1 MVKKKFYW
9 KTVFKNISQSKGRF
23 FSIFMIIFLGAAVFS
38 GLRNTPYTMASSVD
52 TYLNNHNYA
61 DLTYIATLGF
71 SDEDVAKVRSL
82 KGVKKVVPCYQF
94 DALFSHKDGKSGVTV
109 YSQDHYDQNMLDR
122 PELLKGRYP
131 KKENECI
138 IDVNL
143 GKYNYKLG
151 HTIEL
156 SNDIGTKTYKIV
168 GIVNDPR
175 YISNVDRGTNTLGDG
190 TNSGFV
196 EVLND
201 GARELGLNSKV
212 AQLRNNDHL
221 YTSLLVDVEGAQ
233 NYDLFSSDYDDM
245 IETVNTRI
253 KSTLSEE
260 ISDQYDQLTG
270 DMQSQLDDAKKQ
282 YEEGYQEYKRNLDSF
297 NSQIS
302 EGKVKLAQ
310 ARIQFYEQKKVYLKK
325 ASQVTQ
331 ASQQAYNETKKIDQE
346 IKTLQNSIKDTL
358 GSIKD
363 KESAEDAYTKILTE
377 MNESLGQ
384 FNQKLQG
391 VGQLLEGRIQLEK
404 AQSQLDEAEAE
415 LNIQQSKL
423 EVTENN
429 AKLQLNSAKEQL
441 DQAKAQIEQAESQL
455 SQIPKGTL
463 YSLTK
468 SENVGIATY
477 ESYKQAIASI
487 AQVFPLIFF
496 LVAAL
501 VSLTTMTR
509 MIEEQRGYC
518 GTLRALGYSK
528 KDIIM
533 QYIVYAF
540 LATFFACILG
550 ILVGNQAFPRII
562 YFLFTYLMYGINQSA
577 VLVQKWS
584 ISLVTILISVGVTLL
599 ATLSVCLQELVS
611 TPSVLMRPKAP
622 KAGKRILM
630 ERIPFIWKRL
640 NFNQKVTMRNLFR
653 YKKRFWMSVI
663 GIAGCTALI
672 MLGFGVKNSC
682 SEIIPSQYVE
692 VYKYDALIKLNTNV
706 EDTKKIENKIKRLEG
721 IHNLT
726 SAMRQNITVLGN
738 SEDYYST
745 MIVYDNADEIKN
757 FIHFKDYK
765 TKKKIILNDE
775 GVVISQ
781 KLAEKLNVKKGET
794 LTFSLNN
801 SKYTVKV
808 ADIVEHYVNHQVYMS
823 KTFYE
828 NLTGMKSS
836 ASILYVDMNTKKSNI
851 NALKNY
857 LDHHDIG
864 SMERLTA
871 TLDEFQQR
879 MSSLN
884 IIVAILSGCA
894 ALLCFIVLYNLTNI
908 NIGERKGEIATIK
921 VLGFRRKEYCDY
933 IFRENII
940 LSLIGASLGMF
951 FGYFLHR
958 FVVLTV
964 EMDNMLF
971 IRTMPLYIYLIAFGM
986 TVGFTIVINL
996 AMRHILDQVNMVES
1010 LKSIE

>member
-1 MVKKKFYW
+1 
-9 KTVFKNISQSKGRF
+9 
-23 FSIFMIIFLGAAVFS
+23 MIIFLGAAVFS
-38 GLRNTPYTMASSVD
+38 GLRNTPYTMAASAD
-52 TYLNNHNYA
+52 AYLNSHNYA

-71 SDEDVAKVRSL
+71 SDEDVAKVRKL

-94 DALFSHKDGKSGVTV
+94 DALFAHKDGKSGVTV
-109 YSQDHYDQNMLDR
+109 YSQEKYEKSMLDR

-156 SNDIGTKTYKIV
+156 SNDNGTKTYKIV

-196 EVLND
+196 EVLNE
-201 GARELGLNSKV
+201 GARELGLNKKV
-212 AQLRNNDHL
+212 AELRNNDHL
-221 YTSLLVDVEGAQ
+221 YTSLLVDVEGTEKY
-233 NYDLFSSDYDDM
+233 NMFTSDYDNL
-245 IETVNTRI
+245 IETVNTRV
-253 KSTLSEE
+253 KSMLSEE
-260 ISDQYDQLTG
+260 MSDQYDQLTG

-302 EGKVKLAQ
+302 QGKIKLAE
-310 ARIQFYEQKKVYLKK
+310 ARIQFYEQKKIYLKK
-325 ASQVTQ
+325 AAQVSNAT
-331 ASQQAYNETKKIDQE
+331 QQAYNETKKIDQE
-346 IKTLQNSIKDTL
+346 IKVLHDSIKDTL
-358 GSIKD
+358 GNIKD
-363 KESAEDAYTKILTE
+363 KDSAQDAFTKILNDL
-377 MNESLGQ
+377 NENLNN
-384 FNQKLQG
+384 FNNKLQG

-429 AKLQLNSAKEQL
+429 AKVQLNAAKEQL
-441 DQAKAQIEQAESQL
+441 DAAKTQIDQAQQQL
-455 SQIPKGTL
+455 NQIPKGVL

-468 SENVGIATY
+468 NENVGIASY

-487 AQVFPLIFF
+487 ADVFPLIFF

-509 MIEEQRGYC
+509 MIEEQRSYC

-528 KDIIM
+528 QDVIM

-550 ILVGNQAFPRII
+550 ILAGNQVFPRII
-562 YFLFTYLMYGINQSA
+562 YFLFTYLMYGMNQST

-584 ISLVTILISVGVTLL
+584 ISLMTVLISVGVTLL
-599 ATLSVCLQELVS
+599 ATLSVCLQELVA

-630 ERIPFIWKRL
+630 ERMPFIWKRL

-682 SEIIPSQYVE
+682 SEIIPSQYEE
-692 VYKYDALIKLNTNV
+692 VYKYDALIKLNSNV
-706 EDTKKIENKIKRLEG
+706 EDTKKVENKIKRIEG
-721 IHNLT
+721 VHNLT
-726 SAMRQNITVLGN
+726 GAYRQNVTVLGN

-757 FIHFKDYK
+757 FINFNDYK
-765 TKKKIILNDE
+765 TKKKIILSDD

-781 KLAEKLNVKKGET
+781 KLAEKLGVKKGENM
-794 LTFSLNN
+794 TFSYDNT
-801 SKYTVKV
+801 KYTVKV
-808 ADIVEHYVNHQVYMS
+808 SNIVQQYVSHQVYMS

-851 NALKNY
+851 KTLKNY
-857 LDHHDIG
+857 LDHHNIG

-871 TLDEFQQR
+871 SLDEFQQR

-986 TVGFTIVINL
+986 TVGFTIIINL
-996 AMRHILDQVNMVES
+996 AMRHILDQVDMVES

>member
-1 MVKKKFYW
+1 
-9 KTVFKNISQSKGRF
+9 
-23 FSIFMIIFLGAAVFS
+23 MIIFLGAAVFS
-38 GLRNTPYTMASSVD
+38 GLRNTPYTMAASAD
-52 TYLNNHNYA
+52 AYLNSHNYA

-71 SDEDVAKVRSL
+71 SDEDVAKVRKL

-94 DALFSHKDGKSGVTV
+94 DALFAHKDGKSGVTV
-109 YSQDHYDQNMLDR
+109 YSQEKYEKSMLDR
-122 PELLKGRYP
+122 PELLKGCYP

-156 SNDIGTKTYKIV
+156 SNDNGTKTYKIV

-196 EVLND
+196 EVLNE
-201 GARELGLNSKV
+201 GARELGLNKKV
-212 AQLRNNDHL
+212 AELRNNDHL
-221 YTSLLVDVEGAQ
+221 YTSLLVDVEGTEKY
-233 NYDLFSSDYDDM
+233 NMFTSDYDNL
-245 IETVNTRI
+245 IETVNTRV
-253 KSTLSEE
+253 KSMLSEE
-260 ISDQYDQLTG
+260 MSDQYDQLTG

-302 EGKVKLAQ
+302 QGKIKLAE
-310 ARIQFYEQKKVYLKK
+310 ARIQFYEQKKIYLKK
-325 ASQVTQ
+325 ASQVSNAT
-331 ASQQAYNETKKIDQE
+331 QQAYNETKKIDQE
-346 IKTLQNSIKDTL
+346 IKVLHDSIKDTL
-358 GSIKD
+358 GNIKD
-363 KESAEDAYTKILTE
+363 KDSAQDAFTKILNDL
-377 MNESLGQ
+377 NENLNN
-384 FNQKLQG
+384 FNNKLQG

-429 AKLQLNSAKEQL
+429 AKVQLNAAKEQL
-441 DQAKAQIEQAESQL
+441 DAAKTQIDEAQQQL
-455 SQIPKGTL
+455 NQIPKGVL

-468 SENVGIATY
+468 NENVGIASY

-487 AQVFPLIFF
+487 ADVFPLIFF

-509 MIEEQRGYC
+509 MIEEQRSYC

-528 KDIIM
+528 QDVIM

-550 ILVGNQAFPRII
+550 ILAGNQVFPRII
-562 YFLFTYLMYGINQSA
+562 YFLFTYLMYGINQST

-584 ISLVTILISVGVTLL
+584 ISLMTVLISVGVTLL

-630 ERIPFIWKRL
+630 ERMPFIWKRL

-672 MLGFGVKNSC
+672 MLGFGVKNSV
-682 SEIIPSQYVE
+682 SDIIPSQYEE
-692 VYKYDALIKLNTNV
+692 VYKYDALIKLNSDV
-706 EDTKKIENKIKRLEG
+706 EDTKKVENKIKRIEG
-721 IHNLT
+721 VHNLT
-726 SAMRQNITVLGN
+726 GAYRQNVTVLGN

-757 FIHFKDYK
+757 FINFNDYK
-765 TKKKIILNDE
+765 TKKKIILSDD

-781 KLAEKLNVKKGET
+781 KLAEKLGVKKGENM
-794 LTFSLNN
+794 TFSYDNT
-801 SKYTVKV
+801 KYAVKV
-808 ADIVEHYVNHQVYMS
+808 SNIVQQYVSHQVYMS

-851 NALKNY
+851 KTLKNY
-857 LDHHDIG
+857 LDHHNIG

-871 TLDEFQQR
+871 SLDEFQQR

-986 TVGFTIVINL
+986 TVGFTIIINL
-996 AMRHILDQVNMVES
+996 AMRHILDQVDMVES

>member
-1 MVKKKFYW
+1 
-9 KTVFKNISQSKGRF
+9 
-23 FSIFMIIFLGAAVFS
+23 
-38 GLRNTPYTMASSVD
+38 
-52 TYLNNHNYA
+52 
-61 DLTYIATLGF
+61 
-71 SDEDVAKVRSL
+71 
-82 KGVKKVVPCYQF
+82 
-94 DALFSHKDGKSGVTV
+94 
-109 YSQDHYDQNMLDR
+109 
-122 PELLKGRYP
+122 
-131 KKENECI
+131 
-138 IDVNL
+138 
-143 GKYNYKLG
+143 
-151 HTIEL
+151 
-156 SNDIGTKTYKIV
+156 
-168 GIVNDPR
+168 
-175 YISNVDRGTNTLGDG
+175 
-190 TNSGFV
+190 
-196 EVLND
+196 
-201 GARELGLNSKV
+201 
-212 AQLRNNDHL
+212 
-221 YTSLLVDVEGAQ
+221 
-233 NYDLFSSDYDDM
+233 
-245 IETVNTRI
+245 
-253 KSTLSEE
+253 
-260 ISDQYDQLTG
+260 
-270 DMQSQLDDAKKQ
+270 
-282 YEEGYQEYKRNLDSF
+282 
-297 NSQIS
+297 
-302 EGKVKLAQ
+302 
-310 ARIQFYEQKKVYLKK
+310 
-325 ASQVTQ
+325 
-331 ASQQAYNETKKIDQE
+331 
-346 IKTLQNSIKDTL
+346 
-358 GSIKD
+358 
-363 KESAEDAYTKILTE
+363 

-429 AKLQLNSAKEQL
+429 AKVQLNTAKEQL

-528 KDIIM
+528 QDVIM

-692 VYKYDALIKLNTNV
+692 VYKYDALIKLNSNV
-706 EDTKKIENKIKRLEG
+706 EDTIKIENKIKRLEG

-794 LTFSLNN
+794 FTFYLNN

-828 NLTGMKSS
+828 NLTGMKPS

-921 VLGFRRKEYCDY
+921 VLGFHRKEYCDY

-958 FVVLTV
+958 CVVLTV

-986 TVGFTIVINL
+986 TVGFTIIINL

>member
-1 MVKKKFYW
+1 
-9 KTVFKNISQSKGRF
+9 
-23 FSIFMIIFLGAAVFS
+23 MIIFLGAAVFS
-38 GLRNTPYTMASSVD
+38 GLRNTPYTMAASAD
-52 TYLNNHNYA
+52 AYLNSHNYA

-71 SDEDVAKVRSL
+71 SDEDVAKVRKL

-94 DALFSHKDGKSGVTV
+94 DALFAHKDGKSGVTV
-109 YSQDHYDQNMLDR
+109 YSQEKYEKSMLDR

-156 SNDIGTKTYKIV
+156 SNDNGTKTYKIV

-196 EVLND
+196 EVLNE
-201 GARELGLNSKV
+201 GARELGLNKKV
-212 AQLRNNDHL
+212 AELRNNDHL
-221 YTSLLVDVEGAQ
+221 YTSLLVDVEGTEKY
-233 NYDLFSSDYDDM
+233 NMFTSDYDNL
-245 IETVNTRI
+245 IETVNTRV
-253 KSTLSEE
+253 KSMLSEE
-260 ISDQYDQLTG
+260 MSDQYDQLTG

-282 YEEGYQEYKRNLDSF
+282 YEEGYQEYKHNLDSF

-302 EGKVKLAQ
+302 QGKIKLAE
-310 ARIQFYEQKKVYLKK
+310 ARIQFYEQKKIYLKK
-325 ASQVTQ
+325 AAQVSNAT
-331 ASQQAYNETKKIDQE
+331 QQAYNETKKIDQE
-346 IKTLQNSIKDTL
+346 IKVLHDSIKDTL
-358 GSIKD
+358 RNIKD
-363 KESAEDAYTKILTE
+363 KDSAQDAFTKILNDL
-377 MNESLGQ
+377 NENLNN
-384 FNQKLQG
+384 FNNKLQG

-429 AKLQLNSAKEQL
+429 AKVQLNAAKEQL
-441 DQAKAQIEQAESQL
+441 DAAKAQIDQAQQQL
-455 SQIPKGTL
+455 NRIPKGVL

-468 SENVGIATY
+468 NENVGIVSY

-487 AQVFPLIFF
+487 ADVFPLIFF

-509 MIEEQRGYC
+509 MIEEQRSYC

-528 KDIIM
+528 QDIIM

-550 ILVGNQAFPRII
+550 ILAGNQVFPRII
-562 YFLFTYLMYGINQSA
+562 YFLFTYLMYGMNQST

-584 ISLVTILISVGVTLL
+584 ISLMTVLISVGVTLL

-630 ERIPFIWKRL
+630 ERMPFIWKRL
-640 NFNQKVTMRNLFR
+640 NFNQKVTMRNLFC

-672 MLGFGVKNSC
+672 MLGFGVKNSV
-682 SEIIPSQYVE
+682 SDIIPSQYEE
-692 VYKYDALIKLNTNV
+692 VYKYDALIKLNSNV
-706 EDTKKIENKIKRLEG
+706 EDTKKVENKIKRIEG
-721 IHNLT
+721 VHNLT
-726 SAMRQNITVLGN
+726 GAYRQNVTVLGN

-757 FIHFKDYK
+757 FINFNDYK
-765 TKKKIILNDE
+765 TKKKIILSDD

-781 KLAEKLNVKKGET
+781 KLAEKLGVKKGENM
-794 LTFSLNN
+794 TFSYDNT
-801 SKYTVKV
+801 KYTVKV
-808 ADIVEHYVNHQVYMS
+808 SNIVQQYVSHQVYMS

-828 NLTGMKSS
+828 NLTGTKSS

-851 NALKNY
+851 KTLKNY
-857 LDHHDIG
+857 LDHHNIG

-871 TLDEFQQR
+871 SLDEFQQR

-940 LSLIGASLGMF
+940 LSLIGASIGMF

-986 TVGFTIVINL
+986 TVGFTIIINL
-996 AMRHILDQVNMVES
+996 AMRHILDQVDMVES

>member
-1 MVKKKFYW
+1 
-9 KTVFKNISQSKGRF
+9 
-23 FSIFMIIFLGAAVFS
+23 MIIFLGAAVFS
-38 GLRNTPYTMASSVD
+38 GLRNTPYTMAASAD
-52 TYLNNHNYA
+52 AYLNSHNYA

-71 SDEDVAKVRSL
+71 SDEDVAKVRKL

-94 DALFSHKDGKSGVTV
+94 DALFAHKDGKSGVTV
-109 YSQDHYDQNMLDR
+109 YSQEKYEKSMLDR
-122 PELLKGRYP
+122 PELSKGRYP

-151 HTIEL
+151 HIIEL
-156 SNDIGTKTYKIV
+156 SNDNGTKTYKIV

-196 EVLND
+196 EVLNE
-201 GARELGLNSKV
+201 GARELGLNKKV
-212 AQLRNNDHL
+212 AELRNNDHL
-221 YTSLLVDVEGAQ
+221 YTSLLVDVEGTEKY
-233 NYDLFSSDYDDM
+233 NMFTSDYDNL
-245 IETVNTRI
+245 IETVNTRV
-253 KSTLSEE
+253 KSMLSEE
-260 ISDQYDQLTG
+260 MSDQYDQLTG

-282 YEEGYQEYKRNLDSF
+282 YEEGCQEYKHNLDSF

-302 EGKVKLAQ
+302 QGKIKLAE
-310 ARIQFYEQKKVYLKK
+310 ARIQFYEQKKIYLKK
-325 ASQVTQ
+325 AAQVSNAT
-331 ASQQAYNETKKIDQE
+331 QQAYNETKKIDQE
-346 IKTLQNSIKDTL
+346 IKVLHDSIKDTL
-358 GSIKD
+358 RNIKD
-363 KESAEDAYTKILTE
+363 KDSAQDAFTKILNDL
-377 MNESLGQ
+377 NENLNN
-384 FNQKLQG
+384 FNNKLQG

-429 AKLQLNSAKEQL
+429 AKVQLNAAKEQL
-441 DQAKAQIEQAESQL
+441 DAAKAQIDQAQQQL
-455 SQIPKGTL
+455 NRIPKGVL

-468 SENVGIATY
+468 NENVGIVSY

-487 AQVFPLIFF
+487 ADVFPLIFF

-509 MIEEQRGYC
+509 MIEEQRSYC

-528 KDIIM
+528 QDIIM

-550 ILVGNQAFPRII
+550 ILAGNQVFPRII
-562 YFLFTYLMYGINQSA
+562 YFLFTYLMYGMNQST

-584 ISLVTILISVGVTLL
+584 ISLMTVLISVGVTLL

-630 ERIPFIWKRL
+630 ERMPFIWKRL

-672 MLGFGVKNSC
+672 MLGFGVKNSV
-682 SEIIPSQYVE
+682 SDIIPSQYEE
-692 VYKYDALIKLNTNV
+692 VYKYDALIKLNSNV
-706 EDTKKIENKIKRLEG
+706 EDTKKVENKIKRIEG
-721 IHNLT
+721 VHNLT
-726 SAMRQNITVLGN
+726 GAYRQNVTVLGN

-745 MIVYDNADEIKN
+745 MVVYDNADEIKN
-757 FIHFKDYK
+757 FINFNDYK
-765 TKKKIILNDE
+765 TKKKIILSDD

-781 KLAEKLNVKKGET
+781 KLAEKLGVKKGENM
-794 LTFSLNN
+794 TFSYDNT
-801 SKYTVKV
+801 KYTVKV
-808 ADIVEHYVNHQVYMS
+808 SNIVQQYVSHQVYMS

-828 NLTGMKSS
+828 NLTGTKSS
-836 ASILYVDMNTKKSNI
+836 ASILYVDMNTKKSNVKT
-851 NALKNY
+851 LKNY
-857 LDHHDIG
+857 LDHHNIG

-871 TLDEFQQR
+871 SLDEFQQR

-940 LSLIGASLGMF
+940 LSLIGASFGMF

-986 TVGFTIVINL
+986 TVGFTIIINL
-996 AMRHILDQVNMVES
+996 AMRHILDQVDMVES

>member
-1 MVKKKFYW
+1 
-9 KTVFKNISQSKGRF
+9 
-23 FSIFMIIFLGAAVFS
+23 MIIFLGAAVFS
-38 GLRNTPYTMASSVD
+38 GLRNTPYTMAASAD
-52 TYLNNHNYA
+52 AYLNSHNYA

-71 SDEDVAKVRSL
+71 SDEDVAKVRKL
-82 KGVKKVVPCYQF
+82 KGIKKVVPCYQF
-94 DALFSHKDGKSGVTV
+94 DALFAHKDGKSGVTV
-109 YSQDHYDQNMLDR
+109 YSQEKYEKSMLDR

-156 SNDIGTKTYKIV
+156 SNDNGTKTYKIV

-196 EVLND
+196 EVLNE
-201 GARELGLNSKV
+201 GARELGLNKKV
-212 AQLRNNDHL
+212 AELRNNDHL
-221 YTSLLVDVEGAQ
+221 YTSLLVDVEGTEKY
-233 NYDLFSSDYDDM
+233 NMFTSDYDNL
-245 IETVNTRI
+245 IETVNTRV
-253 KSTLSEE
+253 KSMLSEE
-260 ISDQYDQLTG
+260 MSDQYDQLTG
-270 DMQSQLDDAKKQ
+270 DMQLQLDDAKKQ

-302 EGKVKLAQ
+302 QGKIKLAE
-310 ARIQFYEQKKVYLKK
+310 ARIQFYEQKKIYLKK
-325 ASQVTQ
+325 AAQVSNAT
-331 ASQQAYNETKKIDQE
+331 QQAYNETKKIDQE
-346 IKTLQNSIKDTL
+346 IKVLHDSIKDTL
-358 GSIKD
+358 GNIKD
-363 KESAEDAYTKILTE
+363 KDSAQDAFKKILNDL
-377 MNESLGQ
+377 NENLNN
-384 FNQKLQG
+384 FNNKLQG

-429 AKLQLNSAKEQL
+429 AKVQLNAAKEQL
-441 DQAKAQIEQAESQL
+441 DAAKTQIDQAQQQL
-455 SQIPKGTL
+455 NQIPKGVL

-468 SENVGIATY
+468 NENVGIASY

-487 AQVFPLIFF
+487 ADVFPLIFF

-509 MIEEQRGYC
+509 MIEEQRSYC

-528 KDIIM
+528 QDVIM

-550 ILVGNQAFPRII
+550 ILAGNQVFPRII
-562 YFLFTYLMYGINQSA
+562 YFLFTYLMYGMNQST

-584 ISLVTILISVGVTLL
+584 ISLMTVLISVGVTLL

-630 ERIPFIWKRL
+630 ERMPFIWKRL

-672 MLGFGVKNSC
+672 MLGFGVKNSV
-682 SEIIPSQYVE
+682 SDIIPSQYEE
-692 VYKYDALIKLNTNV
+692 VYKYDALIKLNSNV
-706 EDTKKIENKIKRLEG
+706 EDTKKVENKIKRIEG
-721 IHNLT
+721 VHNLT
-726 SAMRQNITVLGN
+726 GAYRQNVTVLGN

-757 FIHFKDYK
+757 FINFNDYK
-765 TKKKIILNDE
+765 TKKKIILSDD

-781 KLAEKLNVKKGET
+781 KLAEKLGVKKGENM
-794 LTFSLNN
+794 TFSYDNT
-801 SKYTVKV
+801 KYTVKV
-808 ADIVEHYVNHQVYMS
+808 SNIVQQYVSHQVYMS

-851 NALKNY
+851 KTLKNY
-857 LDHHDIG
+857 LDHHNIG

-871 TLDEFQQR
+871 SLDEFQQR

-986 TVGFTIVINL
+986 TVGFTIIINL
-996 AMRHILDQVNMVES
+996 AMRHILDQVDMVES

>member
-1 MVKKKFYW
+1 
-9 KTVFKNISQSKGRF
+9 
-23 FSIFMIIFLGAAVFS
+23 MIIFLGAAVFS
-38 GLRNTPYTMASSVD
+38 GLRNTPYTMAASAD
-52 TYLNNHNYA
+52 AYLNSHNYA

-71 SDEDVAKVRSL
+71 SDEDVAKVRKL

-94 DALFSHKDGKSGVTV
+94 DALFAHKDGKSGVTV
-109 YSQDHYDQNMLDR
+109 YSQEKYEKSMLDR

-151 HTIEL
+151 HIIEL
-156 SNDIGTKTYKIV
+156 SNDNGTKTYKIV

-196 EVLND
+196 EVLNE
-201 GARELGLNSKV
+201 GARELGLNKKV
-212 AQLRNNDHL
+212 AELRNNDHL
-221 YTSLLVDVEGAQ
+221 YTSLLVDVEGTEKY
-233 NYDLFSSDYDDM
+233 NMFTSDYDNL
-245 IETVNTRI
+245 IETVNTRV
-253 KSTLSEE
+253 KSMLSEE
-260 ISDQYDQLTG
+260 MSDQYDQLTG

-282 YEEGYQEYKRNLDSF
+282 YEEGYQEYKHNLDSF

-302 EGKVKLAQ
+302 QGKIKLAE
-310 ARIQFYEQKKVYLKK
+310 ARIQFYEQKKIYLKK
-325 ASQVTQ
+325 AAQVSNAT
-331 ASQQAYNETKKIDQE
+331 QQAYNETKKIDQE
-346 IKTLQNSIKDTL
+346 IKVLHDSIKDTL
-358 GSIKD
+358 RNIKD
-363 KESAEDAYTKILTE
+363 KDSAQDAFTKILNDL
-377 MNESLGQ
+377 NENLNN
-384 FNQKLQG
+384 FNNKLQG

-429 AKLQLNSAKEQL
+429 AKVQLNAAKEQL
-441 DQAKAQIEQAESQL
+441 DAAKAQIDQAQQQL
-455 SQIPKGTL
+455 NRIPKGVL

-468 SENVGIATY
+468 NENVGIVSY

-487 AQVFPLIFF
+487 ADVFPLIFF

-509 MIEEQRGYC
+509 MIEEQRSYC

-528 KDIIM
+528 QDIIM

-550 ILVGNQAFPRII
+550 ILAGNQVFPRII
-562 YFLFTYLMYGINQSA
+562 YFLFTYLMYGMNQST

-584 ISLVTILISVGVTLL
+584 ISLMTVLISVGVTLL

-630 ERIPFIWKRL
+630 ERMPFIWKRL

-672 MLGFGVKNSC
+672 MLGFGVKNSV
-682 SEIIPSQYVE
+682 SDIIPSQYEE
-692 VYKYDALIKLNTNV
+692 VYKYDALIKLNSNV
-706 EDTKKIENKIKRLEG
+706 EDTKKVENKIKRIEG
-721 IHNLT
+721 VHNLT
-726 SAMRQNITVLGN
+726 GAYRQNVTVLGN

-745 MIVYDNADEIKN
+745 MVVYDNADEIKN
-757 FIHFKDYK
+757 FINFNDYK
-765 TKKKIILNDE
+765 TKKKIILSDD

-781 KLAEKLNVKKGET
+781 KLAEKLGVKKGENM
-794 LTFSLNN
+794 TFSYDNT
-801 SKYTVKV
+801 KYTVKV
-808 ADIVEHYVNHQVYMS
+808 SNIVQQYVSHQVYMS

-828 NLTGMKSS
+828 NLTGTKSS

-851 NALKNY
+851 KTLKNY
-857 LDHHDIG
+857 LDHHNIG
-864 SMERLTA
+864 SIERLTA
-871 TLDEFQQR
+871 SLDEFQQR

-940 LSLIGASLGMF
+940 LSLIGASIGMF

-986 TVGFTIVINL
+986 TVGFTIIINL
-996 AMRHILDQVNMVES
+996 AMRHILDQVDMVES

>member
-82 KGVKKVVPCYQF
+82 KGVREVVPCYQF
-94 DALFSHKDGKSGVTV
+94 DALFAHKDGKSGVTV
-109 YSQDHYDQNMLDR
+109 YSQDHYDQNVLDR
-122 PELLKGRYP
+122 PEIVKGRYP
-131 KKENECI
+131 KKVDECI

-143 GKYNYKLG
+143 GKYNYKIGL
-151 HTIEL
+151 TIEL
-156 SNDIGTKTYKIV
+156 SNDNGTKTYKIV

-391 VGQLLEGRIQLEK
+391 VGRLLEGRIQLEK

-986 TVGFTIVINL
+986 TVGFTIIINL

>member
-82 KGVKKVVPCYQF
+82 RGVKKVVPCYQF

-122 PELLKGRYP
+122 PEIVKGRYP
-131 KKENECI
+131 KKEDECI

-143 GKYNYKLG
+143 GKYKIG

-156 SNDIGTKTYKIV
+156 SNDNGTKTYKIV

-325 ASQVTQ
+325 ASQITQ

-864 SMERLTA
+864 SMERLIA

-964 EMDNMLF
+964 EIDNMLF

-986 TVGFTIVINL
+986 TVGFTIIINL

>member
-1 MVKKKFYW
+1 
-9 KTVFKNISQSKGRF
+9 
-23 FSIFMIIFLGAAVFS
+23 MIIFLGAAVFS
-38 GLRNTPYTMASSVD
+38 GLRNTPYTMAASAD
-52 TYLNNHNYA
+52 AYLNSHNYA

-71 SDEDVAKVRSL
+71 SDEDVAKVRKL

-94 DALFSHKDGKSGVTV
+94 DALFAHKDGKSGVTV
-109 YSQDHYDQNMLDR
+109 YSQEKYEKSMLDR

-156 SNDIGTKTYKIV
+156 SNDNGTKTYKIV

-196 EVLND
+196 EVLNE
-201 GARELGLNSKV
+201 GARELGLNKKV
-212 AQLRNNDHL
+212 AELRNNDHL
-221 YTSLLVDVEGAQ
+221 YTSLLVDVEGTEKY
-233 NYDLFSSDYDDM
+233 NMFTSDYDNL
-245 IETVNTRI
+245 IETVNTRV
-253 KSTLSEE
+253 KSMLSEE
-260 ISDQYDQLTG
+260 MSDQYDQLTG

-282 YEEGYQEYKRNLDSF
+282 YEEGYQEYKHNLDSF

-302 EGKVKLAQ
+302 QGKIKLAE
-310 ARIQFYEQKKVYLKK
+310 ARIQFYEQKKIYLKK
-325 ASQVTQ
+325 AAQVSNAT
-331 ASQQAYNETKKIDQE
+331 QQAYNETKKIDQE
-346 IKTLQNSIKDTL
+346 IKVLHDSIKDTL
-358 GSIKD
+358 RNIKD
-363 KESAEDAYTKILTE
+363 KDSAQDAFTKILNDL
-377 MNESLGQ
+377 NENLNN
-384 FNQKLQG
+384 FNNKLQG

-429 AKLQLNSAKEQL
+429 AKVQLNAAKEQL
-441 DQAKAQIEQAESQL
+441 DAAKAQIDQAQQQL
-455 SQIPKGTL
+455 NRIPKGVL

-468 SENVGIATY
+468 NENVGIVSY

-487 AQVFPLIFF
+487 ADVFPLIFF

-509 MIEEQRGYC
+509 MIEEQRSYC

-528 KDIIM
+528 QDIIM

-550 ILVGNQAFPRII
+550 ILAGNQVFPRII
-562 YFLFTYLMYGINQSA
+562 YFLFTYLMYGMNQST

-584 ISLVTILISVGVTLL
+584 ISLMTVLISVGVTLL

-630 ERIPFIWKRL
+630 ERMPFIWKRL

-672 MLGFGVKNSC
+672 MLGFGVKNSV
-682 SEIIPSQYVE
+682 SDIIPSQYEE
-692 VYKYDALIKLNTNV
+692 VYKYDALIKLNSNV
-706 EDTKKIENKIKRLEG
+706 EDTKKVENKIKRIEG
-721 IHNLT
+721 VHNLT
-726 SAMRQNITVLGN
+726 GAYRQNVMVLGN

-745 MIVYDNADEIKN
+745 MVVYDNADEIKN
-757 FIHFKDYK
+757 FINFNDYK
-765 TKKKIILNDE
+765 TKKKIILSDD

-781 KLAEKLNVKKGET
+781 KLAEKLGVKKGENM
-794 LTFSLNN
+794 TFSYDNT
-801 SKYTVKV
+801 KYTVKV
-808 ADIVEHYVNHQVYMS
+808 SNIVQQYVSHQVYMS

-828 NLTGMKSS
+828 NLTGTKSS

-851 NALKNY
+851 KTLKNY
-857 LDHHDIG
+857 LDHHNIG

-871 TLDEFQQR
+871 SLDEFQQR

-884 IIVAILSGCA
+884 VIVAILSGCA

-940 LSLIGASLGMF
+940 LSLIGASIGMF

-986 TVGFTIVINL
+986 TVGFTIIINL
-996 AMRHILDQVNMVES
+996 AMRHILDQVDMVES

>member
-1 MVKKKFYW
+1 
-9 KTVFKNISQSKGRF
+9 
-23 FSIFMIIFLGAAVFS
+23 MIIFLGAAVFS
-38 GLRNTPYTMASSVD
+38 GLRNTPYTMAASAD
-52 TYLNNHNYA
+52 AYLNSHNYA

-71 SDEDVAKVRSL
+71 SDEDVAKVRKL

-94 DALFSHKDGKSGVTV
+94 DALFAHKDGKSGVTV
-109 YSQDHYDQNMLDR
+109 YSQEKYEKSMLDR

-156 SNDIGTKTYKIV
+156 SNDNGTKTYKIV

-196 EVLND
+196 EVLNE
-201 GARELGLNSKV
+201 GARELGLNKKV
-212 AQLRNNDHL
+212 AELRNNDHL
-221 YTSLLVDVEGAQ
+221 YTSLLVDVEGTEKY
-233 NYDLFSSDYDDM
+233 NMFTSDYDNL
-245 IETVNTRI
+245 IETVNTRV
-253 KSTLSEE
+253 KSMLSEE
-260 ISDQYDQLTG
+260 MSDQYDQLTG
-270 DMQSQLDDAKKQ
+270 DMQLQLDDAKKQ

-302 EGKVKLAQ
+302 QGKIKLAE
-310 ARIQFYEQKKVYLKK
+310 ARIQFYEQKKIYLKK
-325 ASQVTQ
+325 AAQVSNAT
-331 ASQQAYNETKKIDQE
+331 QQAYNETKKIDQE
-346 IKTLQNSIKDTL
+346 IKVLHDSIKDTL
-358 GSIKD
+358 GNIKD
-363 KESAEDAYTKILTE
+363 KDSAQDAFTKILNDL
-377 MNESLGQ
+377 NENLNN
-384 FNQKLQG
+384 FNNKLQG

-429 AKLQLNSAKEQL
+429 AKVQLNAAKEQL
-441 DQAKAQIEQAESQL
+441 DAAKTQIDQAQQQL
-455 SQIPKGTL
+455 NQIPKGVL

-468 SENVGIATY
+468 NENVGIASY

-487 AQVFPLIFF
+487 ADVFPLIFF

-509 MIEEQRGYC
+509 MIEEQRSYC

-528 KDIIM
+528 QDVIM

-550 ILVGNQAFPRII
+550 ILAGNQVFPRII
-562 YFLFTYLMYGINQSA
+562 YFLFTYLMYGMNQST

-584 ISLVTILISVGVTLL
+584 ISLMTVLISVGVTLL

-630 ERIPFIWKRL
+630 ERMPFIWKRL

-672 MLGFGVKNSC
+672 MLGFGVKNSV
-682 SEIIPSQYVE
+682 SDIIPSQYEE
-692 VYKYDALIKLNTNV
+692 VYKYDALIKLNSNV
-706 EDTKKIENKIKRLEG
+706 EDTKKVENKIKRIEG
-721 IHNLT
+721 VHNLT
-726 SAMRQNITVLGN
+726 GAYRQNVTVLGN

-757 FIHFKDYK
+757 FINFNDYK
-765 TKKKIILNDE
+765 TKKKIILSDD

-781 KLAEKLNVKKGET
+781 KLAEKLGVKKGENM
-794 LTFSLNN
+794 TFSYDNT
-801 SKYTVKV
+801 KYTVKV
-808 ADIVEHYVNHQVYMS
+808 SNIVQQYVSHQVYMS

-851 NALKNY
+851 KTLKNY
-857 LDHHDIG
+857 LDHHNIG

-871 TLDEFQQR
+871 SLDEFQQR

-986 TVGFTIVINL
+986 TVGFTIIINL
-996 AMRHILDQVNMVES
+996 AMRHILDQVDMVES

>member
-1 MVKKKFYW
+1 
-9 KTVFKNISQSKGRF
+9 
-23 FSIFMIIFLGAAVFS
+23 MIIFLGAAVFS
-38 GLRNTPYTMASSVD
+38 GLRNTPYTMAASAD
-52 TYLNNHNYA
+52 AYLNSHNYA

-71 SDEDVAKVRSL
+71 SDEDVAKVRKL
-82 KGVKKVVPCYQF
+82 KGIKKVVPCYQF
-94 DALFSHKDGKSGVTV
+94 DALFAHKDGKSGVTV
-109 YSQDHYDQNMLDR
+109 YSQEKYEKSMLDR

-156 SNDIGTKTYKIV
+156 SNDNGTKTYKIV

-196 EVLND
+196 EVLNE
-201 GARELGLNSKV
+201 GARELGLNKKV
-212 AQLRNNDHL
+212 AELRNNDHL
-221 YTSLLVDVEGAQ
+221 YTSLLVDVEGTEKY
-233 NYDLFSSDYDDM
+233 NMFTSDYDNL
-245 IETVNTRI
+245 IETVNTRV
-253 KSTLSEE
+253 KSMLSEE
-260 ISDQYDQLTG
+260 MSDQYDQLTG

-302 EGKVKLAQ
+302 QGKIKLAE
-310 ARIQFYEQKKVYLKK
+310 ARIQFYEQKKIYLKK
-325 ASQVTQ
+325 AAQVSNAT
-331 ASQQAYNETKKIDQE
+331 QQAYNETKKIDQE
-346 IKTLQNSIKDTL
+346 IKVLHDSIKDTL
-358 GSIKD
+358 GNIKD
-363 KESAEDAYTKILTE
+363 KDSAQDAFTKILNDL
-377 MNESLGQ
+377 NENLNN
-384 FNQKLQG
+384 FNNKLQG

-429 AKLQLNSAKEQL
+429 AKVQLNAAKEQL
-441 DQAKAQIEQAESQL
+441 DAAKTQIDQAQQQL
-455 SQIPKGTL
+455 NQIPKGVL

-468 SENVGIATY
+468 NENVGIASY

-487 AQVFPLIFF
+487 ADVFPLIFF

-509 MIEEQRGYC
+509 MIEEQRSYC

-528 KDIIM
+528 QDVIM

-550 ILVGNQAFPRII
+550 ILAGNQVFPRII
-562 YFLFTYLMYGINQSA
+562 YFLFTYLMYGMNQST

-584 ISLVTILISVGVTLL
+584 ISLMTVLISVGVTLL

-630 ERIPFIWKRL
+630 ERMPFIWKRL

-672 MLGFGVKNSC
+672 ILGFGVKNSV
-682 SEIIPSQYVE
+682 SDIIPSQYEE
-692 VYKYDALIKLNTNV
+692 VYKYDALIKLNSNV
-706 EDTKKIENKIKRLEG
+706 EDTKKVENKIKRIEG
-721 IHNLT
+721 VHNLT
-726 SAMRQNITVLGN
+726 GAYRQNVTVLGN

-745 MIVYDNADEIKN
+745 MIVYDNADKIKN
-757 FIHFKDYK
+757 FINFNDYK
-765 TKKKIILNDE
+765 TKKKIILSDD

-781 KLAEKLNVKKGET
+781 KLAEKLGVKKGENM
-794 LTFSLNN
+794 TFSYDNT
-801 SKYTVKV
+801 KYTVKV
-808 ADIVEHYVNHQVYMS
+808 SNIVQQYVSHQVYMS

-851 NALKNY
+851 KTLKNY
-857 LDHHDIG
+857 LDHHNIG

-871 TLDEFQQR
+871 SLDEFQQR

-940 LSLIGASLGMF
+940 LSLIGASFGMF

-958 FVVLTV
+958 FVILTV

-986 TVGFTIVINL
+986 TVGFTIIINL
-996 AMRHILDQVNMVES
+996 AMRHILDQVDMVES

>member
-1 MVKKKFYW
+1 M
-9 KTVFKNISQSKGRF
+9 
-23 FSIFMIIFLGAAVFS
+23 
-38 GLRNTPYTMASSVD
+38 
-52 TYLNNHNYA
+52 
-61 DLTYIATLGF
+61 
-71 SDEDVAKVRSL
+71 
-82 KGVKKVVPCYQF
+82 
-94 DALFSHKDGKSGVTV
+94 
-109 YSQDHYDQNMLDR
+109 
-122 PELLKGRYP
+122 
-131 KKENECI
+131 
-138 IDVNL
+138 
-143 GKYNYKLG
+143 
-151 HTIEL
+151 
-156 SNDIGTKTYKIV
+156 
-168 GIVNDPR
+168 NDPR

-212 AQLRNNDHL
+212 AQLRNNDRL

-429 AKLQLNSAKEQL
+429 AKLQLNSAKDQL

-528 KDIIM
+528 QDVIM

-775 GVVISQ
+775 GAVISQ

-828 NLTGMKSS
+828 NLTGMKPS

-921 VLGFRRKEYCDY
+921 VLGFHRKEYCDY

-986 TVGFTIVINL
+986 TVGFTIIINL
-996 AMRHILDQVNMVES
+996 AMRHILDQVDMVES

>member
-1 MVKKKFYW
+1 
-9 KTVFKNISQSKGRF
+9 
-23 FSIFMIIFLGAAVFS
+23 MIIFLGAAVFS
-38 GLRNTPYTMASSVD
+38 GLRNTPYTMAASAD
-52 TYLNNHNYA
+52 AYLNSHNYA

-71 SDEDVAKVRSL
+71 SDEDVAKVRKL

-94 DALFSHKDGKSGVTV
+94 DALFAHKDGKSGVTV
-109 YSQDHYDQNMLDR
+109 YSQEKYEKSMLDR

-156 SNDIGTKTYKIV
+156 SNDNGTKTYKIV

-196 EVLND
+196 EVLNE
-201 GARELGLNSKV
+201 GARELGLNKKV
-212 AQLRNNDHL
+212 AELRNNDHL
-221 YTSLLVDVEGAQ
+221 YTSLLVDVEGTEKY
-233 NYDLFSSDYDDM
+233 NMFTSDYDNL
-245 IETVNTRI
+245 IETVNTRV
-253 KSTLSEE
+253 KSMLSEE
-260 ISDQYDQLTG
+260 MSDQYDQLTG

-282 YEEGYQEYKRNLDSF
+282 YEEGYQEYKHNLDSF

-302 EGKVKLAQ
+302 QGKIKLAE
-310 ARIQFYEQKKVYLKK
+310 ARIQFYEQKKIYLKK
-325 ASQVTQ
+325 AAQVSNAT
-331 ASQQAYNETKKIDQE
+331 QQAYNETKKIDQE
-346 IKTLQNSIKDTL
+346 IKVLHDSIKDTL
-358 GSIKD
+358 RNIKD
-363 KESAEDAYTKILTE
+363 KDSAQDAFTKILNDL
-377 MNESLGQ
+377 NENLNN
-384 FNQKLQG
+384 FNNKLQG

-429 AKLQLNSAKEQL
+429 AKVQLNAAKEQL
-441 DQAKAQIEQAESQL
+441 DAAKAQIDQAQQQL
-455 SQIPKGTL
+455 NRIPKGVL

-468 SENVGIATY
+468 NENVGIVSY

-487 AQVFPLIFF
+487 ADVFPLIFF

-509 MIEEQRGYC
+509 MIEEQRSYC

-528 KDIIM
+528 QDIIM

-550 ILVGNQAFPRII
+550 ILAGNQVFPRII
-562 YFLFTYLMYGINQSA
+562 YFLFTYLMYGMNQST

-584 ISLVTILISVGVTLL
+584 ISLMTVLISVGVTLL

-630 ERIPFIWKRL
+630 ERMPFIWKRL

-672 MLGFGVKNSC
+672 MLGFGVKNSV
-682 SEIIPSQYVE
+682 SDIIPSQYEE
-692 VYKYDALIKLNTNV
+692 VYKYDALIKLNSNV
-706 EDTKKIENKIKRLEG
+706 EDTKKVENKIKRIEG
-721 IHNLT
+721 VHNLT
-726 SAMRQNITVLGN
+726 GAYRQNVMVLGN

-745 MIVYDNADEIKN
+745 MVVYDNADEIKN
-757 FIHFKDYK
+757 FINFNDYK
-765 TKKKIILNDE
+765 TKKKIILSDD

-781 KLAEKLNVKKGET
+781 KLAEKLGVKKGENM
-794 LTFSLNN
+794 TFSYDNT
-801 SKYTVKV
+801 KYTVKV
-808 ADIVEHYVNHQVYMS
+808 SNIVQQYVSHQVYMS

-828 NLTGMKSS
+828 NLTGTKSS

-851 NALKNY
+851 KTLKNY
-857 LDHHDIG
+857 LDHHNIG

-871 TLDEFQQR
+871 SLDEFQQR

-940 LSLIGASLGMF
+940 LSLIGASIGMF

-986 TVGFTIVINL
+986 TVGFTIIINL
-996 AMRHILDQVNMVES
+996 AMRHILDQVDMVES

>member
-1 MVKKKFYW
+1 
-9 KTVFKNISQSKGRF
+9 
-23 FSIFMIIFLGAAVFS
+23 MIIFLGAAVFS
-38 GLRNTPYTMASSVD
+38 GLRNTPYTMAASAD
-52 TYLNNHNYA
+52 AYLNSHNYA

-71 SDEDVAKVRSL
+71 SDEDVAKVRKL

-94 DALFSHKDGKSGVTV
+94 DALFAHKDGKSGVTV
-109 YSQDHYDQNMLDR
+109 YSQEKYEKSMLDR

-151 HTIEL
+151 YTIEL
-156 SNDIGTKTYKIV
+156 SNDNGTKTYKIV

-196 EVLND
+196 EVLNE
-201 GARELGLNSKV
+201 GARELGLNKKV
-212 AQLRNNDHL
+212 AELRNNDHL
-221 YTSLLVDVEGAQ
+221 YTSLLVDVEGTEKY
-233 NYDLFSSDYDDM
+233 NMFTSDYDNL
-245 IETVNTRI
+245 IETVNTRV

-260 ISDQYDQLTG
+260 MSDQYDQLTG
-270 DMQSQLDDAKKQ
+270 DMQLQLDDAKKQ
-282 YEEGYQEYKRNLDSF
+282 YEEGYQEYKHNLDSF

-302 EGKVKLAQ
+302 QGKIKLAE
-310 ARIQFYEQKKVYLKK
+310 ARIQFYEQKKIYLKK
-325 ASQVTQ
+325 ADQVSNAT
-331 ASQQAYNETKKIDQE
+331 QQAYNETKKIDKE
-346 IKTLQNSIKDTL
+346 IKALHDSIKDTL
-358 GSIKD
+358 GNIKD
-363 KESAEDAYTKILTE
+363 KDSAQDAFTKILNDL
-377 MNESLGQ
+377 NENLNN
-384 FNQKLQG
+384 FNNKLQG

-429 AKLQLNSAKEQL
+429 AKVQLNAAKEQL
-441 DQAKAQIEQAESQL
+441 DAAKTQIDQAQQQL
-455 SQIPKGTL
+455 NQIPKGVL

-468 SENVGIATY
+468 NENVGIASY

-487 AQVFPLIFF
+487 ADVFPLIFF

-509 MIEEQRGYC
+509 MIEEQRSYC

-528 KDIIM
+528 QDVIM

-550 ILVGNQAFPRII
+550 ILAGNQVFPRII
-562 YFLFTYLMYGINQSA
+562 YFLFTYLMYGMNQST

-584 ISLVTILISVGVTLL
+584 ISLMTVLISVGVTLL

-630 ERIPFIWKRL
+630 ERIHFIWKRL

-682 SEIIPSQYVE
+682 SNIIPSQYVE
-692 VYKYDALIKLNTNV
+692 VYKYDALIKLNSNV
-706 EDTKKIENKIKRLEG
+706 EDTKKVENKIKRIEG
-721 IHNLT
+721 VHNLT
-726 SAMRQNITVLGN
+726 GAYRQNVTVLGN

-745 MIVYDNADEIKN
+745 MIVYDNADEIKD
-757 FIHFKDYK
+757 FINFKDYK
-765 TKKKIILNDE
+765 TKKKIILSDD

-781 KLAEKLNVKKGET
+781 KLAEKLGVKKGENM
-794 LTFSLNN
+794 TFSYDNT
-801 SKYTVKV
+801 KYTVKV
-808 ADIVEHYVNHQVYMS
+808 SNIVEHYVNHQVYMS

-851 NALKNY
+851 KTLKNY

-871 TLDEFQQR
+871 SLDEFQQR

-940 LSLIGASLGMF
+940 LSLIGASFGMF

-971 IRTMPLYIYLIAFGM
+971 IRTMPLDIYLIAFGM
-986 TVGFTIVINL
+986 TVGFTIIINL

>member
-1 MVKKKFYW
+1 
-9 KTVFKNISQSKGRF
+9 
-23 FSIFMIIFLGAAVFS
+23 MIIFLGAAVFS
-38 GLRNTPYTMASSVD
+38 GLRNTPYTMAASAD
-52 TYLNNHNYA
+52 AYLNSHNYA

-71 SDEDVAKVRSL
+71 SDEDVAKVRKL

-94 DALFSHKDGKSGVTV
+94 DALFAHKDGKSGVTV
-109 YSQDHYDQNMLDR
+109 YSQEKYEKSMLDR

-151 HTIEL
+151 HIIEL
-156 SNDIGTKTYKIV
+156 SNDNGTKTYKIV

-196 EVLND
+196 EVLNE
-201 GARELGLNSKV
+201 GARELGLNKKV
-212 AQLRNNDHL
+212 AELRNNDHL
-221 YTSLLVDVEGAQ
+221 YTSLLVDVEGTEKY
-233 NYDLFSSDYDDM
+233 NMFTSDYDNL
-245 IETVNTRI
+245 IETVNTRV
-253 KSTLSEE
+253 KSMLSEE
-260 ISDQYDQLTG
+260 MSDQYDQLTG

-282 YEEGYQEYKRNLDSF
+282 YEEGYQEYKHNLDSF

-302 EGKVKLAQ
+302 QGKIKLAE
-310 ARIQFYEQKKVYLKK
+310 ARIQFYEQKKIYLKK
-325 ASQVTQ
+325 AAQVSNAT
-331 ASQQAYNETKKIDQE
+331 QQAYNETKKIDQE
-346 IKTLQNSIKDTL
+346 IKVLHDSIKDTL
-358 GSIKD
+358 RNIKD
-363 KESAEDAYTKILTE
+363 KDSAQDAFTKILNDL
-377 MNESLGQ
+377 NENLNN
-384 FNQKLQG
+384 FNNKLQG

-429 AKLQLNSAKEQL
+429 AKVQLNAAKEQL
-441 DQAKAQIEQAESQL
+441 DAAKAQIDQAQQQL
-455 SQIPKGTL
+455 NRIPKGVL

-468 SENVGIATY
+468 NENVGIVSY

-487 AQVFPLIFF
+487 ADVFPLIFF

-509 MIEEQRGYC
+509 MIEEQRSYC

-528 KDIIM
+528 QDIIM

-550 ILVGNQAFPRII
+550 ILAGNQVFPRII
-562 YFLFTYLMYGINQSA
+562 YFLFTYLMYGMNQST

-584 ISLVTILISVGVTLL
+584 ISLMTVLISVGVTLL

-630 ERIPFIWKRL
+630 ERMPFIWKRL

-672 MLGFGVKNSC
+672 MLGFGVKNSV
-682 SEIIPSQYVE
+682 SDIIPSQYEE
-692 VYKYDALIKLNTNV
+692 VYKYDALIKLNSNV
-706 EDTKKIENKIKRLEG
+706 EDTKKVENKIKRIEG
-721 IHNLT
+721 VHNLT
-726 SAMRQNITVLGN
+726 GAYRQNVTVLGN

-745 MIVYDNADEIKN
+745 MVVYDNADEIKN
-757 FIHFKDYK
+757 FINFNDYK
-765 TKKKIILNDE
+765 TKKKIILSDD

-781 KLAEKLNVKKGET
+781 KLAEKLGVKKGENM
-794 LTFSLNN
+794 TFSYDNT
-801 SKYTVKV
+801 KYTVKV
-808 ADIVEHYVNHQVYMS
+808 SNIVQQYVSHQVYMS

-828 NLTGMKSS
+828 NLTGTKSS

-851 NALKNY
+851 KTLKNY
-857 LDHHDIG
+857 LDHHNIG

-871 TLDEFQQR
+871 SLDEFQQR

-940 LSLIGASLGMF
+940 LSLIGASIGMF

-986 TVGFTIVINL
+986 TVGFTIIINL
-996 AMRHILDQVNMVES
+996 AMRHILDQVDMVES

>member
-1 MVKKKFYW
+1 MC
-9 KTVFKNISQSKGRF
+9 IR
-23 FSIFMIIFLGAAVFS
+23 
-38 GLRNTPYTMASSVD
+38 
-52 TYLNNHNYA
+52 
-61 DLTYIATLGF
+61 
-71 SDEDVAKVRSL
+71 
-82 KGVKKVVPCYQF
+82 
-94 DALFSHKDGKSGVTV
+94 
-109 YSQDHYDQNMLDR
+109 DR
-122 PELLKGRYP
+122 
-131 KKENECI
+131 
-138 IDVNL
+138 
-143 GKYNYKLG
+143 
-151 HTIEL
+151 
-156 SNDIGTKTYKIV
+156 
-168 GIVNDPR
+168 
-175 YISNVDRGTNTLGDG
+175 
-190 TNSGFV
+190 
-196 EVLND
+196 
-201 GARELGLNSKV
+201 
-212 AQLRNNDHL
+212 

-233 NYDLFSSDYDDM
+233 NYDLFSSYYDDM

-325 ASQVTQ
+325 ASQITQ

-986 TVGFTIVINL
+986 TVGFTIIINL